1 MSEKRYLATLDKNGN
16 LIPFRYGGKHPK
28 RLHDKVVICA
38 TFDAEGNEIPLP
50 FFGGQEG
57 GTIPE
62 NILYLA
68 EVAENTIARH
78 EHPYLKTLNAF
89 SESEEGDVLLWKN
102 SPIQG
107 SGGLEI
113 YESYFSLPEE
123 APIGTQALV
132 EVYEDS
138 RIGDVDTEV
147 TYDKLY
153 LKPNINYE
161 KILWMLNSPDSI
173 GHTTY
178 LHINVGENTV
188 IFSDNRL
195 FPNLPKKS
203 IMILS
208 NEGLPL
214 SACCLEP
221 IMRSHIE
228 DAFVLQGIPIENIL
242 FSGSILFGWYRI
254 DTSITENGLTISLTN
269 DEPYVFENGGIIS
282 IDDDYGDYPVPEEAP
297 KSFFKYILNSS
308 PWQAQQ
314 QRFEGYWLVVYSEK
328 GWVKV

>member
-1 MSEKRYLATLDKNGN
+1 M
-16 LIPFRYGGKHPK
+16 
-28 RLHDKVVICA
+28 
-38 TFDAEGNEIPLP
+38 
-50 FFGGQEG
+50 
-57 GTIPE
+57 
-62 NILYLA
+62 
-68 EVAENTIARH
+68 AENTIARH

-214 SACCLEP
+214 SACWLEP
-221 IMRSHIE
+221 VMRSHIE
-228 DAFVLQGIPIENIL
+228 DTFVLQGIPIENIL

-282 IDDDYGDYPVPEEAP
+282 IDDDYGDYPVPLEIS